1 MIRKLLIVRGN
12 RRGDNFESQATPFS
26 QNDDIFLLQL
36 IKTNIRSDKRIFFYK
51 NVKTVFVC

>member
-36 IKTNIRSDKRIFFYK
+36 IKTNIRSDKRDFFW
-51 NVKTVFVC
+51 